1 MIYSVQIKTRK
12 KFKKANIREKEIR
25 HMKNKVTA
33 LLLATTMAISGTA
46 GAFTVSAAEA
56 ADSGTLKLTTGDGS
70 TSDDKIPTPWYNRL
84 LATNLMFRSL
94 FLADSN
100 LTNAQPDLAD
110 SYEISDDKLTYTI
123 TLKDG
128 LKWSDGEEL
137 TAEDVKFSIE
147 TALKAATINS
157 IYTSAFKNIS
167 DMSVD
172 GNTITLTLS
181 SPYASMIDV
190 LAQFAILPEH
200 CLKDADPLKLESDA
214 FWTDPVCSGMYTLDE
229 LNVGNYFTLKRNE
242 NYEGE
247 APKIA
252 NVTCYFVSD
261 YITAAQAGNAD
272 YVYGNAADMVE
283 ALEGMDNYTEHEVD
297 VLFYKYFIFNM
308 KGADGNVNE
317 AMDNVEVRKALVE
330 AIDRATLATLYP
342 TAKVLNSGVPNDNEA
357 YNGFEYT
364 FDAEKAKSD
373 LEAAGYDMSRT
384 LKICYYNNDQ
394 TSIDL
399 INTVVYYLEQTGITV
414 EATLSN
420 DGTTD
425 LFTTRDYDIGFKG
438 KSAFSIDEWYTEY
451 MSTDGLFS
459 NIFGGGTEF
468 DDLVADLF
476 KATEEEERNT
486 VLKELQDKEQEMV
499 YKVPAFTVGTYVFT
513 SDNVK
518 IPDGVEFCNP
528 LYMSDIDFAEWEI
541 AE

>member
-1 MIYSVQIKTRK
+1 
-12 KFKKANIREKEIR
+12 
-25 HMKNKVTA
+25 MKNKVTA

-56 ADSGTLKLTTGDGS
+56 ADSGTLKLSVTTGDGS

-200 CLKDADPLKLESDA
+200 CLKDADPLKLESVA

-468 DDLVADLF
+468 DDH
-476 KATEEEERNT
+476 K
-486 VLKELQDKEQEMV
+486 
-499 YKVPAFTVGTYVFT
+499 
-513 SDNVK
+513 
-518 IPDGVEFCNP
+518 
-528 LYMSDIDFAEWEI
+528 
-541 AE
+541 

>member
-1 MIYSVQIKTRK
+1 
-12 KFKKANIREKEIR
+12 
-25 HMKNKVTA
+25 MKNKVTA

-56 ADSGTLKLTTGDGS
+56 ADSGTLKLSVTTGDGS

-317 AMDNVEVRKALVE
+317 A
-330 AIDRATLATLYP
+330 
-342 TAKVLNSGVPNDNEA
+342 

>member
-1 MIYSVQIKTRK
+1 
-12 KFKKANIREKEIR
+12 
-25 HMKNKVTA
+25 
-33 LLLATTMAISGTA
+33 
-46 GAFTVSAAEA
+46 
-56 ADSGTLKLTTGDGS
+56 
-70 TSDDKIPTPWYNRL
+70 
-84 LATNLMFRSL
+84 
-94 FLADSN
+94 
-100 LTNAQPDLAD
+100 
-110 SYEISDDKLTYTI
+110 
-123 TLKDG
+123 
-128 LKWSDGEEL
+128 
-137 TAEDVKFSIE
+137 
-147 TALKAATINS
+147 
-157 IYTSAFKNIS
+157 
-167 DMSVD
+167 MSVD

-283 ALEGMDNYTEHEVD
+283 ALEG
-297 VLFYKYFIFNM
+297 
-308 KGADGNVNE
+308 
-317 AMDNVEVRKALVE
+317 MDNVEVRKALVE

>member
-1 MIYSVQIKTRK
+1 
-12 KFKKANIREKEIR
+12 
-25 HMKNKVTA
+25 MK
-33 LLLATTMAISGTA
+33 
-46 GAFTVSAAEA
+46 
-56 ADSGTLKLTTGDGS
+56 
-70 TSDDKIPTPWYNRL
+70 
-84 LATNLMFRSL
+84 LM
-94 FLADSN
+94 
-100 LTNAQPDLAD
+100 
-110 SYEISDDKLTYTI
+110 YC
-123 TLKDG
+123 
-128 LKWSDGEEL
+128 
-137 TAEDVKFSIE
+137 SI
-147 TALKAATINS
+147 N
-157 IYTSAFKNIS
+157 
-167 DMSVD
+167 
-172 GNTITLTLS
+172 
-181 SPYASMIDV
+181 
-190 LAQFAILPEH
+190 
-200 CLKDADPLKLESDA
+200 
-214 FWTDPVCSGMYTLDE
+214 
-229 LNVGNYFTLKRNE
+229 
-242 NYEGE
+242 
-247 APKIA
+247 
-252 NVTCYFVSD
+252 
-261 YITAAQAGNAD
+261 
-272 YVYGNAADMVE
+272 
-283 ALEGMDNYTEHEVD
+283 
-297 VLFYKYFIFNM
+297 NM

-394 TSIDL
+394 TSI
-399 INTVVYYLEQTGITV
+399 VYYLEQTGITV

>member
-1 MIYSVQIKTRK
+1 
-12 KFKKANIREKEIR
+12 
-25 HMKNKVTA
+25 MKNKVTA

-56 ADSGTLKLTTGDGS
+56 ADSGTLKLSVTTGDGS

-373 LEAAGYDMSRT
+373 LEAAGYEA
-384 LKICYYNNDQ
+384 
-394 TSIDL
+394 
-399 INTVVYYLEQTGITV
+399 LEAGKVIFFAGGTGHPY
-414 EATLSN
+414 
-420 DGTTD
+420 
-425 LFTTRDYDIGFKG
+425 F
-438 KSAFSIDEWYTEY
+438 
-451 MSTDGLFS
+451 STDTGAVLRAIEIEADAMLLAKAIDGIYDSDPKVNPEAVKYDEVSIQEVIDKKLAAVDLTASILCLENKMPMLVFGLNEENSIVETMSGNFT
-459 NIFGGGTEF
+459 GTK
-468 DDLVADLF
+468 V
-476 KATEEEERNT
+476 T
-486 VLKELQDKEQEMV
+486 V
-499 YKVPAFTVGTYVFT
+499 
-513 SDNVK
+513 
-518 IPDGVEFCNP
+518 
-528 LYMSDIDFAEWEI
+528 
-541 AE
+541 